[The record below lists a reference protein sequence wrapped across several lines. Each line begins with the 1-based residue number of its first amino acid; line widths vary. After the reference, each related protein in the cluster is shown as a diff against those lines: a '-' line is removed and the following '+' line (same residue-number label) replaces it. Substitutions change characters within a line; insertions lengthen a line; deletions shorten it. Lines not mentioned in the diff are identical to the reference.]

1 MAEHLVRHAL
11 NSKDGPLKILKTD
24 SFGLSAFPGS
34 SASENSVFAL
44 SKVGLDLSSHISKS
58 VDQVNL
64 SDAAAFFCMT
74 DSHRDML
81 LRFHGT
87 DLEKTHLMRDWVEGN
102 QKNIPDP
109 FGGGVDEYLECRD
122 AMVEAIPGL
131 IAYLENEL
139 NS

>member
-1 MAEHLVRHAL
+1 
-11 NSKDGPLKILKTD
+11 
-24 SFGLSAFPGS
+24 
-34 SASENSVFAL
+34 
-44 SKVGLDLSSHISKS
+44 
-58 VDQVNL
+58 
-64 SDAAAFFCMT
+64 MT